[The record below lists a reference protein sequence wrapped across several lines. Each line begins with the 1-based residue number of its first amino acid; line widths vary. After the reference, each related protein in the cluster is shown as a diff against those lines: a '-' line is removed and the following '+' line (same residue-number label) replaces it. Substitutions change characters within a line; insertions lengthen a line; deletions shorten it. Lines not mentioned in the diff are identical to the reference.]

1 MVGLCLL
8 FGLPLIQLNDV
19 SYRLGQRLI
28 QRQPMWLFD
37 GASENALWD
46 GLELANTVACV
57 KDLPQGID
65 TVLVGSRTY
74 LSGLPAKT
82 NCLGKGT
89 AAQTG
94 AFDFRRSNKR
104 PGYGIRAFDSAVD

>member
-46 GLELANTVACV
+46 GLELANAVACV
-57 KDLPQGID
+57 KDLPQDID
-65 TVLVGSRTY
+65 TIVGDRRTLSPQALVNEFPWQGY
-74 LSGLPAKT
+74 CCA
-82 NCLGKGT
+82 N
-89 AAQTG
+89 
-94 AFDFRRSNKR
+94 RS
-104 PGYGIRAFDSAVD
+104 F